1 MTQREPSDDPFDS
14 IIRANSWDDVPG
26 DHEDLEPWAEDIP
39 WRGAEQPAEDV
50 PPELREEPADEVYD
64 PDPGPVTSG
73 ISPAMLRALSAVL
86 AVVVV
91 VSGLALLP
99 GPLPGPVWAAGLA
112 GLVGALV
119 LVFRA
124 LPSDPPEDDDGAV
137 V

>member
-1 MTQREPSDDPFDS
+1 MLSPTLAP
-14 IIRANSWDDVPG
+14 
-26 DHEDLEPWAEDIP
+26 
-39 WRGAEQPAEDV
+39 PADARRDRSL
-50 PPELREEPADEVYD
+50 LRELDGGSPVAFIGPNWFASVMGTGIVAVAAATLPVRIPGLLPAARVVWSLD
-64 PDPGPVTSG
+64 
-73 ISPAMLRALSAVL
+73 AVLL